1 MLLPYLYLPA
11 MLLFSWLF
19 LREPCDYPWS
29 RIRKIQFAI
38 LLLFTQAMLIR
49 GFERTAAFEVNM
61 KARGTAQGYVHDVR
75 DALGQEGLSA
85 RDVCARLEEKF
96 HREEDLAEKTALR
109 KTLLVRVG
117 IAIAGLFLLWGVLLA
132 SGRFRMRTLPFLL
145 LFYGCAAGN
154 CVADFYLGESVSAC
168 RWYFFRYAGVP
179 EVNSAVCRRILSCED
194 RLALR
199 LAFEDVCD
207 FRGIVWAGME
217 TDDPEAC
224 YAMCEKMLS
233 VLDESLKKYGPD
245 RDGNQ

>member
-11 MLLFSWLF
+11 MFLFTWLF

-29 RIRKIQFAI
+29 RIRKCLFAI

-49 GFERTAAFEVNM
+49 GFERVAAFDVNM
-61 KARGTAQGYVHDVR
+61 KARGTAQGYVCDVR
-75 DALGQEGLSA
+75 NALGEEGLSA
-85 RDVCARLEEKF
+85 QDVCARLEEKF
-96 HREEDLAEKTALR
+96 QGEAAPAELSSLR

-117 IAIAGLFLLWGVLLA
+117 IAIAGLFLLCGVLIV
-132 SGRFRMRTLPFLL
+132 SVWFRMRTLPFLL
-145 LFYGCAAGN
+145 LFCGCAAGN

-168 RWYFFRYAGVP
+168 RWHLFRYAGFP

-207 FRGIVWAGME
+207 FRGVVWVGME
-217 TDDPEAC
+217 TDDPDAC
-224 YAMCEKMLS
+224 YAMCEWLLS
-233 VLDESLKKYGPD
+233 ALDESLKKYGSN
-245 RDGNQ
+245 RDEKQ